1 MYAVIGKKRLRVYQ
15 SGDNFFIYKRVKE
28 PVPKGEIIYAEVPKR
43 HNKAREMIEQ
53 LEKELSDTKK
63 DFERERGDYE
73 ARYRQELEKA
83 RKVQPETAQ
92 LIDDLR
98 ATIDAQRENARQ
110 CDTLRENMAR
120 VQEDLEDLRGQH
132 AESRE
137 NLKNCTSRESQ
148 LRRALEDE
156 AKNTK
161 TLVERHVERHNELS
175 NQLETLTREMDKLRQ
190 QYADKEAELAS
201 RNEKF
206 RQFVALNTANLGDK
220 AAQLEAIQAE
230 NAAKIAELAKACDVR
245 VARESEKCDQDLT
258 QCRTQTR
265 KLENEVEKLVK
276 RSDKLAEEM
285 AKHVSG
291 KTEASDLLEQCKS
304 VNSET
309 IRNLRAELQKIQSKQ
324 EKLIVES
331 VEHKRHHE
339 VDEEEIARLTEEVSS
354 LRKENVALKAGSD
367 LEEKLRSMKMDHS
380 ENIRKLKETHLAD
393 IESLNKTSEQHY
405 TELTRF
411 RAERPEIQEKIDV
424 ILRENQ
430 ILMEKIADCE
440 RIKDSDNDEIYE
452 IRANNALLS
461 KNILDLREKY
471 KEAVE
476 EYKKAI
482 EGNEADVSELE
493 KLMRENASLKEEI
506 KTLRQRDIESTETS
520 MKSFKDVKRHQEEV
534 LKTILNIQGQRSEE
548 QELMD
553 KNRELQTELDALK
566 EETLNR
572 RRQAHEDIASKAE
585 SLQESMKDTGKIF
598 ENTEKIK
605 KLREDY
611 GKYARE
617 NENTIKI
624 LKQKHQDAVEVA
636 DSLTARIAEMETQL
650 HDSAKSKQNYL
661 IATREAEVLLEKVK
675 YLEKSMDE
683 RNELFKETENRY
695 TSLRKEVE
703 TLREHLAAAAEEREQ
718 CEVFMQE
725 NVDLKRENKHL
736 HQRVEELVNKLYP
749 ESEILSDELSYD

>member
-53 LEKELSDTKK
+53 LEKELLGTKK
-63 DFERERGDYE
+63 NFEKERGAYE

-92 LIDDLR
+92 LIDGLR

-110 CDTLRENMAR
+110 CDALRKNMER
-120 VQEDLEDLRGQH
+120 VQEELEDLRGQH
-132 AESRE
+132 AECGE
-137 NLKNCTSRESQ
+137 NLKNFTSRESQ
-148 LRRALEDE
+148 LRRAVEDE
-156 AKNTK
+156 AKNTN

-175 NQLETLTREMDKLRQ
+175 NQLETLTREMNKLRQ

-258 QCRTQTR
+258 QCRTDSR
-265 KLENEVEKLVK
+265 KLKNELDRLVK
-276 RSDKLAEEM
+276 KSDKLAEEM

-291 KTEASDLLEQCKS
+291 KTEASDLLEQCKR

-309 IRNLRAELQKIQSKQ
+309 ITSLRAELQRIQSKH
-324 EKLIVES
+324 EKLLVEL

-339 VDEEEIARLTEEVSS
+339 VDEEEINRLREDVSS

-367 LEEKLRSMKMDHS
+367 LEEKLRSMTMEHS
-380 ENIRKLKETHLAD
+380 ENISKLKEKHLAD
-393 IESLNKTSEQHY
+393 IETLNKTSEQHY

-411 RAERPEIQEKIDV
+411 REERPEIQEKIYA
-424 ILRENQ
+424 ILEENQ
-430 ILMEKIADCE
+430 ILIEKIADSE
-440 RIKDSDNDEIYE
+440 RMKDSAYDEI
-452 IRANNALLS
+452 IKIKADNASLF
-461 KNILDLREKY
+461 NKY
-471 KEAVE
+471 KKLADELRQ
-476 EYKKAI
+476 AI

-493 KLMRENASLKEEI
+493 QLMRDRKLLIEEI
-506 KTLRQRDIESTETS
+506 KTLRQRDIEKTQTS
-520 MKSFKDVKRHQEEV
+520 MKSLKDVKTHQEQV
-534 LKTILNIQGQRSEE
+534 LETIFNIQGQRSEE

-553 KNRELQTELDALK
+553 KNRELQSELELLK
-566 EETLNR
+566 EEALNR

-585 SLQESMKDTGKIF
+585 SLQESMKDTAKIF
-598 ENTEKIK
+598 ENTERIK

-611 GKYARE
+611 GKAARE
-617 NENTIKI
+617 NDNTIKT

-636 DSLTARIAEMETQL
+636 DSLTARIAEMESQL
-650 HDSAKSKQNYL
+650 HDSAKSKQNYFT
-661 IATREAEVLLEKVK
+661 ATREAEVLLEKVK
-675 YLEKSMDE
+675 YLENFMEE
-683 RNELFKETENRY
+683 RNELFKENENRY
-695 TSLRKEVE
+695 TSLRQEVE
-703 TLREHLAAAAEEREQ
+703 TLRAQLAAAAEEREQ

-736 HQRVEELVNKLYP
+736 RQKFNEFIIKSHPEEYISPDELVY
-749 ESEILSDELSYD
+749 E

>member
-1 MYAVIGKKRLRVYQ
+1 MYTVIGKKRLRVYQ

-53 LEKELSDTKK
+53 LEKELLDTKK
-63 DFERERGDYE
+63 DFEKERDAYE

-83 RKVQPETAQ
+83 RKVQPETAE
-92 LIDDLR
+92 LIDGLR
-98 ATIDAQRENARQ
+98 ATIDAQRENSRQ
-110 CDTLRENMAR
+110 CDALRKNMER
-120 VQEDLEDLRGQH
+120 VQEELEDLRGQH
-132 AESRE
+132 AECGE

-156 AKNTK
+156 AKNTE
-161 TLVERHVERHNELS
+161 TLVDRHTQRHNELS
-175 NQLETLTREMDKLRQ
+175 GQLETLTREMDKLRK

-201 RNEKF
+201 RNERF

-258 QCRTQTR
+258 QCRTHSR
-265 KLENEVEKLVK
+265 KLQNEVERLVN
-276 RSDKLAEEM
+276 RSDKLTEEM

-291 KTEASDLLEQCKS
+291 KTETSDLLEQCKR

-309 IRNLRAELQKIQSKQ
+309 ITSLRAELQRIQSKH
-324 EKLIVES
+324 EKLLVEL

-339 VDEEEIARLTEEVSS
+339 VDEEEINRLREEVSS

-367 LEEKLRSMKMDHS
+367 LEEKLRSMTLEHS
-380 ENIRKLKETHLAD
+380 QNISKLKEKHLAD
-393 IESLNKTSEQHY
+393 IETLNKTSEQHY

-411 RAERPEIQEKIDV
+411 REERPEIQEKIDA
-424 ILRENQ
+424 ILEENQ
-430 ILMEKIADCE
+430 ILIEKIADSE
-440 RIKDSDNDEIYE
+440 RMKDSAYDEI
-452 IRANNALLS
+452 IKIKADNASLF
-461 KNILDLREKY
+461 NKY
-471 KEAVE
+471 KKLADELRLT
-476 EYKKAI
+476 I

-493 KLMRENASLKEEI
+493 QLMRDRKLLIEEI
-506 KTLRQRDIESTETS
+506 KTLRQRDIENTETS
-520 MKSFKDVKRHQEEV
+520 MKSFKDVKTHQEQV
-534 LKTILNIQGQRSEE
+534 LETILNIQGQRSEE

-553 KNRELQTELDALK
+553 KNRELQSELEILK
-566 EETLNR
+566 EEALNR
-572 RRQAHEDIASKAE
+572 RRQAHQDISSNAE
-585 SLQESMKDTGKIF
+585 SLQESMKDTAKIF
-598 ENTEKIK
+598 ENTERIK

-611 GKYARE
+611 GKAARE
-617 NENTIKI
+617 NENTIKT

-636 DSLTARIAEMETQL
+636 DSLTTRIAEMESQL

-661 IATREAEVLLEKVK
+661 TATREAEVLLEKVK
-675 YLEKSMDE
+675 YLEKFIE
-683 RNELFKETENRY
+683 KRNDLFKETENRY
-695 TSLRKEVE
+695 TSLRQEVE
-703 TLREHLAAAAEEREQ
+703 TLRAQLAAAAEEREQ
-718 CEVFMQE
+718 CEVFIQE

-736 HQRVEELVNKLYP
+736 HQRVEDLVNKLYP
-749 ESEILSDELSYD
+749 EPEISSDELSYD

>member
-43 HNKAREMIEQ
+43 HNKAREMIEK

-73 ARYRQELEKA
+73 ALYRQELEKA

-92 LIDDLR
+92 LIDELR

-132 AESRE
+132 AECGE

-175 NQLETLTREMDKLRQ
+175 NQLETLTREMHKLRQ
-190 QYADKEAELAS
+190 QYADKEAKLAS
-201 RNEKF
+201 QNEKF

-230 NAAKIAELAKACDVR
+230 NAAKIAELTKACDVR
-245 VARESEKCDQDLT
+245 VVRESEKCDQDLT
-258 QCRTQTR
+258 QCRTQSR

-304 VNSET
+304 VNFET
-309 IRNLRAELQKIQSKQ
+309 IRSLRAELQRIQSKH
-324 EKLIVES
+324 EKLLGES
-331 VEHKRHHE
+331 VEHNRQHE

-354 LRKENVALKAGSD
+354 LRKENVSLKAGSD
-367 LEEKLRSMKMDHS
+367 LEEKLRSITMEHS
-380 ENIRKLKETHLAD
+380 ENISKLKERHLAD
-393 IESLNKTSEQHY
+393 IETLNKTSEQHY

-411 RAERPEIQEKIDV
+411 REERPEIQEKIDA
-424 ILRENQ
+424 ILEENQ
-430 ILMEKIADCE
+430 ILIEKIADCE
-440 RIKDSDNDEIYE
+440 RIKDLDYNEIDEI
-452 IRANNALLS
+452 
-461 KNILDLREKY
+461 KKKY
-471 KEAVE
+471 KKAVE

-553 KNRELQTELDALK
+553 KNRKLQSELDALK

-585 SLQESMKDTGKIF
+585 SLQQSMKDTRKIF

-611 GKYARE
+611 GKSAIE

-636 DSLTARIAEMETQL
+636 DSLTARIAEMESQL
-650 HDSAKSKQNYL
+650 HDSAKSKQNYV
-661 IATREAEVLLEKVK
+661 IARQEAEVLLEKVE

-683 RNELFKETENRY
+683 RNELFRETENLY
-695 TSLRKEVE
+695 TLSLI
-703 TLREHLAAAAEEREQ
+703 H
-718 CEVFMQE
+718 
-725 NVDLKRENKHL
+725 
-736 HQRVEELVNKLYP
+736 
-749 ESEILSDELSYD
+749 I

>member
-63 DFERERGDYE
+63 DFEKERDDYE

-92 LIDDLR
+92 LIDELR
-98 ATIDAQRENARQ
+98 ATIDAQRENARP
-110 CDTLRENMAR
+110 CDALRENMAR

-132 AESRE
+132 SESRE

-148 LRRALEDE
+148 LHRALEKE
-156 AKNTK
+156 AKNTN

-220 AAQLEAIQAE
+220 AAQLEAIQSE
-230 NAAKIAELAKACDVR
+230 NAAKIAELVKACDVR

-265 KLENEVEKLVK
+265 KLENEVEKLVR

-309 IRNLRAELQKIQSKQ
+309 ITSLRAELQKIQSKH
-324 EKLIVES
+324 EKLIVEL

-339 VDEEEIARLTEEVSS
+339 VDEEEIARLSEEVSS

-367 LEEKLRSMKMDHS
+367 LEEKLRSMTMEHS
-380 ENIRKLKETHLAD
+380 ENIRNLKETHLAD
-393 IESLNKTSEQHY
+393 IETLNKTSEQHY
-405 TELTRF
+405 MELTRF
-411 RAERPEIQEKIDV
+411 RAERPEIQEKFDV

-440 RIKDSDNDEIYE
+440 RIKDSAYDEI
-452 IRANNALLS
+452 IKIKVDNASLF
-461 KNILDLREKY
+461 DKY

-553 KNRELQTELDALK
+553 KNRKLQSELDALK

-736 HQRVEELVNKLYP
+736 RQKINEFITKNHPEEDISPDELVY
-749 ESEILSDELSYD
+749 E